1 MALGKRRKGEDDS
14 QIDLTPMLDVV
25 FIMLIFFIVTA
36 SFVNETGLN
45 VDRPPTTD
53 QPPPD
58 AANTN
63 IVFRVSESNEIM
75 LEGRRIDIRSVR
87 ANVERLHAEK
97 PEAKVVINSHPKAK
111 TEIFVMISD
120 QAREAGVYNIS
131 LSTDYFCRLYWLIDF
146 CLFWLT
152 AKSLLLNVAVRLL
165 V

>member
-58 AANTN
+58 LANTN
-63 IVFRVSESNEIM
+63 IVFRISESNEIM

-111 TEIFVMISD
+111 TEVFVMISD

-131 LSTDYFCRLYWLIDF
+131 LSTD
-146 CLFWLT
+146 
-152 AKSLLLNVAVRLL
+152 
-165 V
+165 